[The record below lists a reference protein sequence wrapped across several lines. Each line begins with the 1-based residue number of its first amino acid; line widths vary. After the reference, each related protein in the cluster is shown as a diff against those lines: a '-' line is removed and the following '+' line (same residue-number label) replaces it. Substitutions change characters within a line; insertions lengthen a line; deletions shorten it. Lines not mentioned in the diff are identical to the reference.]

1 MFLDGSLRHTGVSCV
16 VAKLGKTIKS
26 FKENDDVLEYD
37 APWPFAC
44 TSVLKTSNKNEI
56 IKETSWNWNPSN
68 VWRHVKRRHG
78 CHHWA
83 VFIFFFLCSFW
94 RSHVSVHFWGM
105 AFLWPLLA
113 WFWHRLFHF
122 QCGLM
127 ISIFCILLLEAPVK
141 HLDPP
146 MSVWKSWQVY
156 DRFVGGSQPFRS
168 RTLWWWCGIPK
179 GSFLEDGDVV
189 L

>member
-1 MFLDGSLRHTGVSCV
+1 MLHDHLRAPTSWRPPTKMRSLR
-16 VAKLGKTIKS
+16 
-26 FKENDDVLEYD
+26 
-37 APWPFAC
+37 
-44 TSVLKTSNKNEI
+44 
-56 IKETSWNWNPSN
+56 ETSWNWNPSN

-127 ISIFCILLLEAPVK
+127 ISFVFFCWK
-141 HLDPP
+141 HQSSIWTPH
-146 MSVWKSWQVY
+146 
-156 DRFVGGSQPFRS
+156 VGLKVVAG
-168 RTLWWWCGIPK
+168 LWPICWWITAVSLTNALMVVRHARG
-179 GSFLEDGDVV
+179 FLFGGWGCSAIESTP
-189 L
+189 